1 MVRDSFVK
9 GVNMIQFSFGG
20 NNLPQYTI
28 ELYVDNTLVEQNV
41 VTPMALEILAMQFAQ
56 LCEQIAN
63 ENEPMKCVCK
73 ITREI
78 PLLNGDWVERPARVE
93 FYNNKWG
100 GDMNGS

>member
-1 MVRDSFVK
+1 
-9 GVNMIQFSFGG
+9 MIQFSFGG

-28 ELYVDNTLVEQNV
+28 ELYVGNTLVGQNV
-41 VTPMALEILAMQFAQ
+41 VASMALEMLAMQFLR

-78 PLLNGDWVERPARVE
+78 PLLNGDLVERPARVE
-93 FYNNKWG
+93 F
-100 GDMNGS
+100 DMNRN

>member
-1 MVRDSFVK
+1 
-9 GVNMIQFSFGG
+9 MIEFTFGG

-28 ELYVDNTLVEQNV
+28 ELYVDNTLVGQNV
-41 VTPMALEILAMQFAQ
+41 VTPMTLEMLAIQFVQ
-56 LCEQIAN
+56 LCVQTAN

-73 ITREI
+73 GMTEI
-78 PLLNGDWVERPARVE
+78 ELPNGDWVERPVRVE

>member
-1 MVRDSFVK
+1 
-9 GVNMIQFSFGG
+9 MIQFSFGG

-28 ELYVDNTLVEQNV
+28 ELYVGNTLVGREV
-41 VTPMALEILAMQFAQ
+41 VTPMTLEMLAMQFIQ

-73 ITREI
+73 GITEI
-78 PLLNGDWVERPARVE
+78 ELPNGNWVERPVRVE